1 MEPKV
6 FTMAQ
11 VSGTSLGWLWGVTG
25 FAGIL
30 LVGTLALLGWSL
42 YAARH
47 TRFDLTAGSL
57 VIRGGFYG
65 RTVPVSELA
74 VEGARRVDLEAAPE
88 FRPSLKTNG
97 IGVPGYQSGWFRLKN
112 GDKALLFL
120 TDKSKAVYIPTRK
133 NYVLLVSPADP
144 DAFLAALRGS

>member
-1 MEPKV
+1 MEPKA

-11 VSGTSLGWLWGVTG
+11 VSGTSLGWLWGVMGLTG
-25 FAGIL
+25 L
-30 LVGTLALLGWSL
+30 LVIGTLVLLGWSL

-47 TRFDLTAGSL
+47 TSFGLSAGSL
-57 VIRGGFYG
+57 VIKGGFYA
-65 RTVPVSELA
+65 RTVPVSDLA
-74 VEGARRVDLEAAPE
+74 VERARRVSLEAAPE

-120 TDKSKAVYIPTRK
+120 TDKSRAVYIPTRK
-133 NYVLLVSPADP
+133 GYVLLISPDDP